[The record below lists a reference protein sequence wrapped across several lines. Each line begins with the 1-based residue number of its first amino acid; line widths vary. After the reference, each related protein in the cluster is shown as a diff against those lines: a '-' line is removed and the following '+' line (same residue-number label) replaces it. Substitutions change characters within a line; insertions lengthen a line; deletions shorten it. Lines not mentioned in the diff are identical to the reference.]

1 MDKNL
6 IRIFALVFGLIG
18 LGLLTGAYFAAKSEI
33 TFRTG
38 AVTAL
43 GKVVDLVPTVD
54 SRRRTFYEP
63 VFEFTDRNDRVHR
76 ITGSLASNPPSY
88 ERGEIV
94 TVRYK
99 PQNPESAHL
108 AGFMNTW
115 FTALV
120 CGGLGIVFTSIAAGF
135 LIYAIRRRSIRA
147 WLAVN
152 GLCVQAQVESVYCDE
167 STEVNGRSPFR
178 IAAQWQNPKDHK
190 VYVFQSDSIW
200 FDPTPFMQQK
210 AVYVKVNADNPHQY
224 EMDISFL
231 PEAG

>member
-6 IRIFALVFGLIG
+6 IRIFVLVFGLIG
-18 LGLLTGAYFAAKSEI
+18 LGLLTASFFSIKSEI

-38 AVTAL
+38 AVSAP
-43 GKVVDLVPTVD
+43 GKVVDLVPTMD
-54 SRRRTFYEP
+54 SKRRTLYKP

-76 ITGSLASNPPSY
+76 ITGSVASDPPSY
-88 ERGEIV
+88 ERGETV

-99 PQNPESAHL
+99 PENPEKAQL
-108 AGFMNTW
+108 AGFMDTW
-115 FTALV
+115 LTALV

-135 LIYAIRRRSIRA
+135 VIYAVRRRSIRA

-152 GLCVQAQVESVYCDE
+152 GLRVQAQVESVYYDD

-178 IAAQWQNPKDHK
+178 IAAQWQNPTDRK
-190 VYVFQSDSIW
+190 VYVFHSDSIW
-200 FDPTPFMQQK
+200 FDPKPFMQQDT
-210 AVYVKVNADNPHQY
+210 VDVRVNADNPHQY

-231 PEAG
+231 PKAG